1 MTMVSEVA
9 NDENYIPVLDHGFVG
24 LVDHMGDDYSI
35 ERAARCSYGAGTRK
49 VQDTRNLIRYLV
61 RNDHTSPIEMV
72 EFTFHLKMPIF
83 VMRQHVRHRT
93 ASLNEY
99 SGRYS
104 EMTDEM
110 YVPPDDRYMGQS
122 STNKQAS
129 EGLLDDD
136 RREYC
141 AKLIE
146 RNAAATFQNYQ
157 NLLGNGLSRELARTV
172 LPVGNYTELYWKI
185 DLKNLLHY
193 INLRDHSHA
202 QQEIAVYGKAMK
214 KLIAQFVPLTL
225 EAFEDYMS
233 KNNSAKLSRMEVD
246 LVKRLINTN
255 SWTNLVEDFR
265 SEDNVATNFGLS
277 KRELQELKAKFD
289 LC

>member
-1 MTMVSEVA
+1 MTMVSEVKD
-9 NDENYIPVLDHGFVG
+9 DENYIPVLDHGFVG

-110 YVPPDDRYMGQS
+110 YVPTDERYMGQS

-129 EGLLDDD
+129 EGLLPEDT
-136 RREYC
+136 RSHC
-141 AKLIE
+141 KKLVE
-146 RNAAATFQNYQ
+146 RNASSTYQNYQ

-202 QQEIAVYGKAMK
+202 QKEIQVYGQAMMQ
-214 KLIAQFVPLTL
+214 LIKPFVPLTM
-225 EAFEDYMS
+225 EAYEDYLS
-233 KNNSAKLSRMEVD
+233 KKNVAKFSRMEVD
-246 LVKRLINTN
+246 LVKRLINKD
-255 SWTNLVEDFR
+255 SWGRLVEDLR
-265 SEDNVATNFGLS
+265 SEDSVATHFGLS
-277 KRELQELKAKFD
+277 KREMQEFKEKLD
-289 LC
+289 L